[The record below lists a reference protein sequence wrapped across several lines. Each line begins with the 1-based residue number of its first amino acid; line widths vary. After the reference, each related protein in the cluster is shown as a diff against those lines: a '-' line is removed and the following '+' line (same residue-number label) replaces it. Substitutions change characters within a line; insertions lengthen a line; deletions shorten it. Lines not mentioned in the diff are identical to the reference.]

1 MPHQIC
7 NKISRNINGQALNSY
22 LTEKKNRCDIK
33 GNTDGNAVF
42 EKIHALAV
50 PCGSAMYLTFSRAL
64 LLRQLHNNTELL
76 NSSLRGTSSQTKN
89 YPSCADLD

>member
-7 NKISRNINGQALNSY
+7 NKISSSSEEILMVK
-22 LTEKKNRCDIK
+22 L
-33 GNTDGNAVF
+33 
-42 EKIHALAV
+42 HALAV
-50 PCGSAMYLTFSRAL
+50 PCGSAMYLTFSHAL
-64 LLRQLHNNTELL
+64 LLRQLYNNTELL